1 MDMKTFIR
9 LMGRKQK
16 ELDELMRRRM
26 PVVAG
31 RMAKDH
37 FQDNFR
43 RGGFVDG
50 GLHPWPKAK
59 RLSSGGTDAAGR
71 YGTLLSGRNHLFGSI
86 KYVPSDYRVVVS
98 SDVPYAAL
106 HNRGGTVAVPVTDR
120 MRRYAWARFYRAAGK
135 TRKAAGGRRKGR
147 RDTGGTGRPAN
158 PQAAFWRNFALTRKK
173 KLKIRIP
180 RRQFIGDS
188 RELDGKINGRIEK
201 EIRKI
206 LKL

>member
-9 LMGRKQK
+9 LMERRHR
-16 ELDELMRRRM
+16 ELDEMMRRRM
-26 PVVAG
+26 PVIAG

-43 RGGFVDG
+43 CGGFVDG

-59 RLSSGGTDAAGR
+59 RLSSGGTDAASQ
-71 YGTLLSGRNHLFGSI
+71 YGTLLSGRNRLFGSI
-86 KYVPSDYRVVVS
+86 KYVPSDYRVVIS
-98 SDVPYAAL
+98 DDVPYAAL
-106 HNRGGTVAVPVTDR
+106 HNRGGTVTVPVTDR

-135 TRKAAGGRRKGR
+135 AVKAAKDGRKGRRKGEAGQP
-147 RDTGGTGRPAN
+147 DN

-173 KLKIRIP
+173 TLKIRIP
-180 RRQFIGDS
+180 QRQFIGDS
-188 RELDGKINGRIEK
+188 RELDEKINGRIEK

>member
-9 LMGRKQK
+9 LMERRHR
-16 ELDELMRRRM
+16 ELDEMMRRRM
-26 PVVAG
+26 PVIAG

-59 RLSSGGTDAAGR
+59 RLSSGGTDAASQ
-71 YGTLLSGRNHLFGSI
+71 YGTLLSGRNRLFGSI
-86 KYVPSDYRVVVS
+86 KYVPSDYRVVIS
-98 SDVPYAAL
+98 NDVPYAAL
-106 HNRGGTVAVPVTDR
+106 HNRGGTVTVPVTDR

-135 TRKAAGGRRKGR
+135 AVKAAKDGRKGRRKGEAGQP
-147 RDTGGTGRPAN
+147 DN

-180 RRQFIGDS
+180 QRQFIGDS
-188 RELDGKINGRIEK
+188 RELDEKINGRIEK